1 MKKIATLV
9 GASLLAAIALPS
21 TASAYTFLDNWQL
34 SVAGGGANLTTI
46 NQYVDLVGASYV
58 QNTPTGGGNFTFK
71 ENGAFVLNGHDG
83 GSTLPNTNQVTATF
97 LGGAGTGKFGSS
109 INFTAGTLNVYSDTN
124 FNFATANGNYGAGDG
139 TLIGTF
145 NIYPADSTGSID
157 PNGIPNGQLTLAFTT
172 SYLEPG
178 YFYNSVANGGGD
190 LTLTD
195 YKNTLLGF
203 ATTNASANNN
213 PSAPV
218 ISDIVGGLA
227 GASATYTN
235 IPPNDFVIGNNGQYR
250 LATVPEPAS
259 LALFGIGLLGM
270 GLGLRKRS

>member
-34 SVAGGGANLTTI
+34 SAAGGGANLTTI

-58 QNTPTGGGNFTFK
+58 QNTIMDSSPNFTFK
-71 ENGAFVLNGHDG
+71 DTGAFVLNGHDG
-83 GSTLPNTNQVTATF
+83 GAGLPITNQITATF
-97 LGGAGTGKFGSS
+97 LGGAGTGTLGSS

-124 FNFATANGNYGAGDG
+124 FNFASANGNYGAGDG

-145 NIYPADSTGSID
+145 NIFPADSTGSID
-157 PNGIPNGQLTLAFTT
+157 PNGIPNGLLTLAFNT
-172 SYLEPG
+172 SYLASG
-178 YFYNSVANGGGD
+178 YFFNSAANGGGD
-190 LTLTD
+190 LALTD
-195 YKNTLLGF
+195 YTNVLLGF
-203 ATTNASANNN
+203 ATTNASYTSN
-213 PSAPV
+213 PSATV
-218 ISDIVGGLA
+218 VSDIVGSLA
-227 GASATYTN
+227 GATTYTN
-235 IPPNDFVIGNNGQYR
+235 TPPNDFVIANNGQYR